1 MALVAGMTSISL
13 PRVQISLRGVC
24 EHFRVTEKST
34 ADQRCRIGRNRTPL
48 PALLLEA
55 GTAGL
60 LACTAAGQYARTRPS
75 LSLALRTN
83 VIVSNLSRDNILFS
97 TFIQV
102 SFYFLG
108 KKLGGHGPPRPLP
121 LLRHCGVKNC
131 YSLKQHFVINFGFTL
146 KMIN

>member
-1 MALVAGMTSISL
+1 M
-13 PRVQISLRGVC
+13 
-24 EHFRVTEKST
+24 TEKST
-34 ADQRCRIGRNRTPL
+34 ADQRCRIGRYRTPL

-108 KKLGGHGPPRPLP
+108 KKLGRGGGAVVCRLQCANV
-121 LLRHCGVKNC
+121 RHRKTTTTEAG
-131 YSLKQHFVINFGFTL
+131 
-146 KMIN
+146 